1 MPFTNAPES
10 SPENF
15 LAKSTASF
23 RTTLGG
29 VSEERSSCMARRRMA
44 RSMAARRSKRQF
56 SACLTMIS
64 SSTVTSFA
72 APSNKRLANSRVV
85 SAALAARQNF
95 ASSLAGSCWLMS
107 HWKSIC
113 MANSRDLLRRDILLV
128 PRLSGGG
135 SFCRGGG
142 RFSARELSRE
152 VRHFDGGQACF
163 KTLVAALE
171 AGAVDG
177 LLEGVAGE
185 HAKNNGEAGVH
196 LRELQT
202 ARGFRANVIV
212 MRGFASENAAN
223 GDERIVAAGSGEFFC
238 CEGKFEGAGYM
249 DDVDVFA
256 LSICATQSING
267 RS

>member
-29 VSEERSSCMARRRMA
+29 VSEERSSYMARRRMA

-95 ASSLAGSCWLMS
+95 ASRFAGSCFLIS

-113 MANSRDLLRRDILLV
+113 MANSRDLLRRDMLLV

-142 RFSARELSRE
+142 RFSARQLSRG
-152 VRHFDGGQACF
+152 VGHFDAGQARF

-171 AGAVDG
+171 AGADDA
-177 LLEGVAGE
+177 LFVAL
-185 HAKNNGEAGVH
+185 AGH
-196 LRELQT
+196 RH
-202 ARGFRANVIV
+202 RK
-212 MRGFASENAAN
+212 S
-223 GDERIVAAGSGEFFC
+223 
-238 CEGKFEGAGYM
+238 
-249 DDVDVFA
+249 
-256 LSICATQSING
+256 
-267 RS
+267 